1 MGLDLLIRNGTIVD
15 GSGAPR
21 DRGDVGIDDG
31 RIVEIGR
38 IRSVAGRTID
48 ADGLIVAP
56 GFIDGHTHMDAQV
69 AWDPIG
75 SCSCWHGVT
84 TVIMGNCGFALAPCT
99 PQEREWFARCL
110 TAVEDIPTEA
120 MMAGI
125 DWTWETFPEYLA
137 TVDRLPKAIN
147 YGAYIGH
154 SALRMY
160 VMGKRA
166 LSEPATEDDLTR
178 MAAAVREAIRVGA
191 MGFSS
196 SRATTHVTPDDR
208 PVASRIADW
217 TEVDRLVG
225 AMAGLNAGVFQV
237 GQDTS
242 GGEAQRKFLA
252 RLKQV
257 AVQTG
262 RPVMFGTI
270 SSRQGD
276 RPNPWT
282 YQLDYLDDCA
292 AAGAR
297 MWGQTTTRSINAI
310 FSLKSYLPFDVL
322 PAWRQI
328 RRLPLGEQKQ
338 RLADPATRR
347 QLVAEEAGMKP
358 RDNVFQGGGAATTDP
373 RKPDYANLYVMK
385 GVDWN
390 DPTVAQ
396 LSAELRRHPVEVMI
410 DLVLEND
417 DQVFVQP
424 LVNED
429 PEHVLG
435 MLRHPRTLAT
445 FSDSGAHV
453 CQEMGSS
460 LQTHLLSYWVRA
472 RQVFSLEEA
481 VRKLTFDN
489 ASAWE
494 INDRGLVRAGYRAE
508 LVVFHEHQAQERT
521 GQVRAHREARI
532 AGRPLVHHVPRDRGD
547 VLLAKPL
554 QTRQMHPRMRGH
566 PGHPVGIRLPKG
578 LVAVAHDDDVA
589 RLDRHARPCGHGVEL
604 LGRDRLA
611 DGHVALLAAGGD
623 VEEHASGRQAVE
635 VRVDRAPGGPGRRQ
649 AVLERAA
656 VVQLAVPGHVAERV
670 NVGDREPVVDEV
682 EAIEHDVGTLTARR
696 ERHVVHDRRLGPDV
710 ARQRNRAAGPHQG
723 RGLGALDGGDEVRG
737 AALIVVSP
745 APPVVELLEI
755 PLDAILRGWLPVGH
769 RRSSR

>member
-15 GSGAPR
+15 GSGAAR
-21 DRGDVGIDDG
+21 YRGDVGIAGD

-38 IRSVAGRTID
+38 VRSLAERTID

-69 AWDPIG
+69 AWDPLG

-84 TVIMGNCGFALAPCT
+84 TVIMGNCGFALAPCK
-99 PQEREWFARCL
+99 PEAREWFARCL

-120 MMAGI
+120 MLAGI

-160 VMGKRA
+160 AMGERA
-166 LSEPATEDDLTR
+166 LSETATEDDLTR
-178 MAAAVREAIRVGA
+178 MTSAVQEAIRAGA

-196 SRATTHVTPDDR
+196 SRATTHVTPDDT

-217 TEVDRLVG
+217 SELDRLVG
-225 AMAGLNAGVFQV
+225 AMAELNAGIFQV
-237 GQDTS
+237 GPDIS
-242 GGEAQRKFLA
+242 GGEAQRRFLA
-252 RLKQV
+252 RLKQL
-257 AVQTG
+257 AVRTG
-262 RPVMFGTI
+262 RPVMFGTL

-282 YQLDYLDDCA
+282 YQLEYLDECA

-297 MWGQTTTRSINAI
+297 MWGQATTRSINAI

-322 PAWRQI
+322 PGWQRL
-328 RRLPLGEQKQ
+328 RRLPLAEQRRQ
-338 RLADPATRR
+338 LAEPATRR
-347 QLVAEEAGMKP
+347 QLIAEEEGMKP
-358 RDNVFQGGGAATTDP
+358 RDNVLQGGGAATTDP
-373 RKPDYANLYVMK
+373 RRPDYGNLYVLR
-385 GVDWN
+385 GVDWD

-396 LSAELRRHPVEVMI
+396 LATARGQHPVETII
-410 DLVLEND
+410 DLALERD

-472 RQVFSLEEA
+472 REAFTLEEA

-494 INDRGLVRAGYRAE
+494 LHDRGLVRTGFKAD
-508 LVVFHEHQAQERT
+508 LVLFD
-521 GQVRAHREARI
+521 EARV
-532 AGRPLVHHVPRDRGD
+532 RPAMP
-547 VLLAKPL
+547 
-554 QTRQMHPRMRGH
+554 T
-566 PGHPVGIRLPKG
+566 
-578 LVAVAHDDDVA
+578 
-589 RLDRHARPCGHGVEL
+589 VETDL
-604 LGRDRLA
+604 
-611 DGHVALLAAGGD
+611 
-623 VEEHASGRQAVE
+623 
-635 VRVDRAPGGPGRRQ
+635 PGGARRLVQKAEGIAATVVNGEVTLEHGQATGRVPGRLLRG
-649 AVLERAA
+649 
-656 VVQLAVPGHVAERV
+656 PG
-670 NVGDREPVVDEV
+670 
-682 EAIEHDVGTLTARR
+682 TAR
-696 ERHVVHDRRLGPDV
+696 
-710 ARQRNRAAGPHQG
+710 
-723 RGLGALDGGDEVRG
+723 
-737 AALIVVSP
+737 
-745 APPVVELLEI
+745 
-755 PLDAILRGWLPVGH
+755 
-769 RRSSR
+769 